1 MSLAQHLPALQVVIP
16 LLAAPLTVL
25 LRHRTLAFA
34 VALLASWTAF
44 AISITLWLQVD
55 ASGTISYAIGN
66 WPPPIGIEYRVD
78 ALSSGGMD
86 DLEIPAFLRKQA
98 D

>member
-44 AISITLWLQVD
+44 AISIALWLQVGLSLDDYEQQRRVILRAANLPIVTEAAD
-55 ASGTISYAIGN
+55 AEPSTKG
-66 WPPPIGIEYRVD
+66 
-78 ALSSGGMD
+78 
-86 DLEIPAFLRKQA
+86 
-98 D
+98 